1 MQMNRRLLNAN
12 WCWSAAEEKDSLK
25 ILDGGA
31 ILLSARRSSRHCFVR
46 QTEEEAVA
54 DPFKLCILF
63 GDKPDIRPPGEIG
76 AAWDMCEIPVALQVM
91 PFESEANWAAK
102 KAEIAAWGLPPVRV
116 ASHFLQFWG
125 LKAVGPDVDWEQ
137 LAFWTGRAFR
147 RLAEVGVR
155 VAGIYGGFFAVPE
168 GFSKEEATEQA
179 QRFCHLMAD
188 HAEAHDITVA
198 LEAFSDLTTL
208 FPRYLES
215 IEFAKSVNRPSIKVM
230 ADLNYFLKL
239 NQPLEDIAIEPEWC
253 THVHI
258 AEGAGQPG
266 TGDREALYERLF
278 RILRDVGYTGGV
290 SCACAWV
297 STDGGDLNFGR
308 ETAKTL
314 AYLQALRERVYAEA

>member
-1 MQMNRRLLNAN
+1 M
-12 WCWSAAEEKDSLK
+12 AE
-25 ILDGGA
+25 
-31 ILLSARRSSRHCFVR
+31 
-46 QTEEEAVA
+46 
-54 DPFKLCILF
+54 PFKLCILF
-63 GDKPDIRPPGEIG
+63 GDKPELRPPEQIG
-76 AAWDMCEIPVALQVM
+76 NKWDICEIPVALEVR

-102 KAEIAAWGLPPVRV
+102 KAEIEGWNLPPVRV

-137 LAFWTGRAFR
+137 LEFWTERAFR
-147 RLAEVGVR
+147 RLGELGVE
-155 VAGIYGGFFAVPE
+155 VAGIYGGFFSVPE
-168 GFSKEEATEQA
+168 GFPQDEANQQA
-179 QRFCHLMAD
+179 VRFCHLLAD
-188 HAEAHDITVA
+188 HAEEHGITVA

-215 IEFAKSVNRPSIKVM
+215 IEFAKKVNRPSIKVM

-239 NQPLEDIAIEPEWC
+239 EQPLEDITRAPEFC

-266 TGDREALYERLF
+266 TGDRTDIYQRLF
-278 RILRDVGYTGGV
+278 RILRDIGYEGGV

-297 STDGGDLNFGR
+297 SSEGGDLDFGR

-314 AYLQALRERVYAEA
+314 AYLQDLRAKVYAEVP